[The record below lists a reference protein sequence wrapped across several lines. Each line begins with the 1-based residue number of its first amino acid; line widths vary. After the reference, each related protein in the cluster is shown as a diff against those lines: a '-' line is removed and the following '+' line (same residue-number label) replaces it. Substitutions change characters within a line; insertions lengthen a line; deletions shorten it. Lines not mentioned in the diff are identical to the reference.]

1 MKIHSNWHL
10 KSAFLF
16 CFLAGGDG
24 AMVNTGIQN
33 HKLMLSAFSGGDEKS
48 GYNTI

>member
-1 MKIHSNWHL
+1 MKIHSRWHL

-16 CFLAGGDG
+16 YFLAAAGG
-24 AMVNTGIQN
+24 AMVNTSIQN
-33 HKLMLSAFSGGDEKS
+33 HKLMFSAFSGGDEKS